1 MLSLPLFKNYISCIP
16 EATAETAALL
26 PRLQV
31 TVAEKRLLPS
41 AETSE
46 FPCGAGDVAL
56 GATLVVVITLVRGG
70 GGRGNTLGGNSIGV
84 DRDFGGFGPLTLRAY
99 ILAATASF
107 PYCPT
112 VSPLDSTAWLGVRI
126 GSLLLGSSKV
136 GMCARHAKQRVDKW
150 QCAGTVRAQV
160 EREVDLAVANR
171 CKEADARNRSIWPS
185 MARRNREPWHAA
197 GACNAAYGRMQQN
210 GLFRPKLAHGA
221 EPWTAQGCRL
231 ALTWRQGSDEVA
243 GSLGHHVGGAT
254 RRLNQVRNLT
264 AAQDHELRERLS
276 VVEALLGAV
285 PDGEDVCDLVA
296 RFLNLE
302 GSLLHIQESLMEEMA
317 QRRKNNEDL
326 RYKIIV
332 LQRAMASSSEAVP
345 QRPLVRVPEQ
355 KSFGGTRSAKE
366 LENFLWDMEQYF
378 VAAKVPETEKVTISS
393 MYLIGD
399 AKLWWRTRMVDDAN
413 AGRQKIDTW
422 DRLKKEM
429 KDQFLP
435 GNTSWIA
442 RDGLKRLKQ
451 SGSVR
456 DYVKEFSSLMLDIQN
471 MSEEDKLY
479 NFLYGLQP
487 WAQVELRRQNVRD
500 LPSAIAAADALVDLR
515 MSKENLNVSSSSKSN
530 FVHKDKKGDWK
541 KEGKKDAKMK
551 DPGNN
556 HGKGKAEHSAVR
568 GKDNS
573 KNQGC
578 FLCNGPHFAKDCPK
592 REKLNALLLG
602 DQEDD
607 YEQEVATLVN
617 PLKLLN
623 TIVAYEPLELLTN
636 MSEDM
641 VRAHSQLLHVSVML
655 NGKSAYA
662 MVDTGA
668 THTFVSAKLVQEFG
682 LSVSKWPKYIKSV
695 NAKAQAVVG
704 MAYNVL
710 LTVGTQVGK
719 ANMMVIPLED
729 FQIILGMDFLRKTKT
744 VPMPHLDGVMV
755 MQESNPCF
763 VSAVHPYGKGQNKG
777 KTNII
782 SAISLEKGLRRGE
795 TTYLAA
801 LIDAKPDQNVEL
813 PVGVQD
819 ILKCK
824 VRMDPKKVLAIVEWQ
839 TPSTI
844 PELRSFLG
852 LANYYRKFIAGYSK
866 KAAPLTDLLKK
877 NMRWE
882 WSDAC
887 KEAFEKLKTAI
898 ASEPVLRL
906 PDFEL
911 PFEVHTDASDR
922 AIGGVLV
929 QEGHPV
935 AFESR
940 KLNAAEQKYS
950 AHEKEMVAVVHCL
963 QVWRVYLLGT
973 KFLVRTDNVAN
984 TFFATQK
991 KLSPKQAC
999 WQEFLAEYDF
1009 AWEHKPG
1016 KHNQVADALSRKE
1029 VFATFY
1035 SISRVESDMMDRIKA
1050 VAASDTAYGKLVQ
1063 QVRDGVIRRYW
1074 IEADLLVYKRGG
1086 GGVFVPAAGGLRKE
1100 LLKET
1105 HDPLWAGHP
1114 GVERMLALL
1123 ARSYIW
1129 PKMENDVETYVKTCL
1144 VCQQDKTERKKEAG
1158 LLQLLPIPEKP
1169 WVSVAMDFISGF
1181 PKVDDMSSI
1190 MVVVDRFSK
1199 YGIFI
1204 VAPSACPSD
1213 VAAELFYRHVVK
1225 FFGLPNDIQII
1236 RRRTGKLRINHVLE
1250 EYLRHYV
1257 TASQKNWLGLLD
1269 SAQFCYNLHKSSAT
1283 EKSPFEI
1290 VLGEQPT
1297 TPMEIAKQKSGGKC
1311 PAAYRYAR
1319 EKQELLEEAQDSL
1332 RKATRRMKKYA
1343 DKKRRPLEFSVG
1355 DEVHPTFH
1363 VSFLK
1368 KYHADDMD
1376 PSRSCAKRAPPVKDR
1391 ILGAV
1396 ERKTQVRGYMGK
1408 RCYFVAIREANPGI
1422 LTEAIDEGVDF
1433 FWWGWFVSP
1442 LDSTAWLG
1450 ARIGSLLL
1458 GSSKVG
1464 MCARHAKQRVDKW
1477 QCAGTVRAQVERE
1490 VDLAVANRC
1499 KEADA
1504 RNRSIWP
1511 SMARRN
1517 REPWHAAGAC
1527 NAAYGRMQQNGLFR
1541 PKPMEQNHG
1550 QHKGAGW
1557 L

>member
-1 MLSLPLFKNYISCIP
+1 M
-16 EATAETAALL
+16 
-26 PRLQV
+26 
-31 TVAEKRLLPS
+31 
-41 AETSE
+41 
-46 FPCGAGDVAL
+46 AG
-56 GATLVVVITLVRGG
+56 
-70 GGRGNTLGGNSIGV
+70 
-84 DRDFGGFGPLTLRAY
+84 
-99 ILAATASF
+99 
-107 PYCPT
+107 
-112 VSPLDSTAWLGVRI
+112 
-126 GSLLLGSSKV
+126 GS
-136 GMCARHAKQRVDKW
+136 
-150 QCAGTVRAQV
+150 
-160 EREVDLAVANR
+160 
-171 CKEADARNRSIWPS
+171 
-185 MARRNREPWHAA
+185 
-197 GACNAAYGRMQQN
+197 
-210 GLFRPKLAHGA
+210 
-221 EPWTAQGCRL
+221 
-231 ALTWRQGSDEVA
+231 
-243 GSLGHHVGGAT
+243 
-254 RRLNQVRNLT
+254 
-264 AAQDHELRERLS
+264 HELRERLS
-276 VVEALLGAV
+276 IVEALLGAV

-296 RFLNLE
+296 RVLNLE

-317 QRRKNNEDL
+317 QIRKNNEDL
-326 RYKIIV
+326 RYEIIV
-332 LQRAMASSSEAVP
+332 LRRAMASSPEAVP
-345 QRPLVRVPEQ
+345 QRPLVRVPEP
-355 KSFGGTRSAKE
+355 KSFGGMRSAKE

-530 FVHKDKKGDWK
+530 FVRKDKKGDWK
-541 KEGKKDAKMK
+541 KEGKKDAKKK

-556 HGKGKAEHSAVR
+556 HGKGKAEHSTVR

-573 KNQGC
+573 KNQGG

-655 NGKSAYA
+655 NRKSAYA

-668 THTFVSAKLVQEFG
+668 THTFVSAKLVQEYG
-682 LSVSKWPKYIKSV
+682 LSISKCPKYIKSV

-704 MAYNVL
+704 MAYNVP

-729 FQIILGMDFLRKTKT
+729 FQIILGMDFLQKTKT

-877 NMRWE
+877 NMRWD

-887 KEAFEKLKTAI
+887 KEAFEKLKAAI

-991 KLSPKQAC
+991 KLSPKQAR

-1035 SISRVESDMMDRIKA
+1035 SISRVESDMMERIKA

-1074 IEADLLVYKRGG
+1074 IEDDLLVYKGG
-1086 GGVFVPAAGGLRKE
+1086 RVFVPAAGGLRKE

-1123 ARSYIW
+1123 GRSYIW
-1129 PKMENDVETYVKTCL
+1129 PKMENDVEAYVKTCL

-1158 LLQLLPIPEKP
+1158 LLQPLPIPEKP
-1169 WVSVAMDFISGF
+1169 WVSVSMDFISGF
-1181 PKVDDMSSI
+1181 PKVDGMSSI

-1199 YGIFI
+1199 YAIFI
-1204 VAPSACPSD
+1204 AAPSACPSD

-1225 FFGLPNDIQII
+1225 FFGLPNDI
-1236 RRRTGKLRINHVLE
+1236 
-1250 EYLRHYV
+1250 
-1257 TASQKNWLGLLD
+1257 
-1269 SAQFCYNLHKSSAT
+1269 SSAT

-1319 EKQELLEEAQDSL
+1319 EKQELLEEAQDN
-1332 RKATRRMKKYA
+1332 
-1343 DKKRRPLEFSVG
+1343 
-1355 DEVHPTFH
+1355 
-1363 VSFLK
+1363 
-1368 KYHADDMD
+1368 DMD
-1376 PSRSCAKRAPPVKDR
+1376 PSRSCAKRAPPIVRMQFSDDVAE
-1391 ILGAV
+1391 ILNHRTFGMSKKNRRTEFLVLWKGKPKSEATW
-1396 ERKTQVRGYMGK
+1396 ERDITLWQFEKQIQAYLQK
-1408 RCYFVAIREANPGI
+1408 Q
-1422 LTEAIDEGVDF
+1422 
-1433 FWWGWFVSP
+1433 
-1442 LDSTAWLG
+1442 STRA
-1450 ARIGSLLL
+1450 ST
-1458 GSSKVG
+1458 SSG
-1464 MCARHAKQRVDKW
+1464 GGGLHAKQRVDKW

-1499 KEADA
+1499 EEADA

-1517 REPWHAAGAC
+1517 HEPWHAAGAC

>member
-1 MLSLPLFKNYISCIP
+1 M
-16 EATAETAALL
+16 
-26 PRLQV
+26 
-31 TVAEKRLLPS
+31 
-41 AETSE
+41 
-46 FPCGAGDVAL
+46 AG
-56 GATLVVVITLVRGG
+56 
-70 GGRGNTLGGNSIGV
+70 
-84 DRDFGGFGPLTLRAY
+84 
-99 ILAATASF
+99 
-107 PYCPT
+107 
-112 VSPLDSTAWLGVRI
+112 
-126 GSLLLGSSKV
+126 GS
-136 GMCARHAKQRVDKW
+136 
-150 QCAGTVRAQV
+150 
-160 EREVDLAVANR
+160 
-171 CKEADARNRSIWPS
+171 
-185 MARRNREPWHAA
+185 
-197 GACNAAYGRMQQN
+197 
-210 GLFRPKLAHGA
+210 
-221 EPWTAQGCRL
+221 
-231 ALTWRQGSDEVA
+231 
-243 GSLGHHVGGAT
+243 
-254 RRLNQVRNLT
+254 
-264 AAQDHELRERLS
+264 HELRERLS

-296 RFLNLE
+296 RVLNLE

-317 QRRKNNEDL
+317 QIRKNNEDL
-326 RYKIIV
+326 RYEIIV
-332 LQRAMASSSEAVP
+332 LRRAMASSSEAVP
-345 QRPLVRVPEQ
+345 QRPLVRVPEP

-530 FVHKDKKGDWK
+530 FVRKDKKGDWK
-541 KEGKKDAKMK
+541 KEGKKDAKKK
-551 DPGNN
+551 DLGNN
-556 HGKGKAEHSAVR
+556 HGKGKAEHLAGR

-602 DQEDD
+602 DKEDD

-682 LSVSKWPKYIKSV
+682 LSVSKCPKYIKSV

-704 MAYNVL
+704 MAYNVP

-729 FQIILGMDFLRKTKT
+729 FQIILGMDFLRKTKM

-819 ILKCK
+819 IL
-824 VRMDPKKVLAIVEWQ
+824 
-839 TPSTI
+839 S
-844 PELRSFLG
+844 
-852 LANYYRKFIAGYSK
+852 KF
-866 KAAPLTDLLKK
+866 
-877 NMRWE
+877 E
-882 WSDAC
+882 DA
-887 KEAFEKLKTAI
+887 AI

-991 KLSPKQAC
+991 KLSPKQAR

-1035 SISRVESDMMDRIKA
+1035 SISRVESDMMERIKA

-1074 IEADLLVYKRGG
+1074 IEDDLLVYKGG
-1086 GGVFVPAAGGLRKE
+1086 RVFVPAAGGLRKE

-1123 ARSYIW
+1123 GRSYIW
-1129 PKMENDVETYVKTCL
+1129 PKMENDVEAYVKTCL

-1158 LLQLLPIPEKP
+1158 LLQPLPIPEKP
-1169 WVSVAMDFISGF
+1169 WVSVSMDFISGF
-1181 PKVDDMSSI
+1181 PKVDGMSSI

-1199 YGIFI
+1199 YAIFI
-1204 VAPSACPSD
+1204 AAPSACPSD

-1225 FFGLPNDIQII
+1225 FFGLPNDIVSD
-1236 RRRTGKLRINHVLE
+1236 RDTRFTGRFWTALFNMMGTDLKFSTANHPQTDGQTERINHVLE

-1319 EKQELLEEAQDSL
+1319 EKQE
-1332 RKATRRMKKYA
+1332 
-1343 DKKRRPLEFSVG
+1343 
-1355 DEVHPTFH
+1355 
-1363 VSFLK
+1363 
-1368 KYHADDMD
+1368 
-1376 PSRSCAKRAPPVKDR
+1376 
-1391 ILGAV
+1391 
-1396 ERKTQVRGYMGK
+1396 GYMGK
-1408 RCYFVAIREANPGI
+1408 RYYFVAIREANPSI

-1442 LDSTAWLG
+1442 LDLTAWLG

-1499 KEADA
+1499 EEADA

-1517 REPWHAAGAC
+1517 HEPWHAAGAC

>member
-1 MLSLPLFKNYISCIP
+1 M
-16 EATAETAALL
+16 
-26 PRLQV
+26 
-31 TVAEKRLLPS
+31 
-41 AETSE
+41 
-46 FPCGAGDVAL
+46 AG
-56 GATLVVVITLVRGG
+56 
-70 GGRGNTLGGNSIGV
+70 
-84 DRDFGGFGPLTLRAY
+84 
-99 ILAATASF
+99 
-107 PYCPT
+107 
-112 VSPLDSTAWLGVRI
+112 
-126 GSLLLGSSKV
+126 GS
-136 GMCARHAKQRVDKW
+136 
-150 QCAGTVRAQV
+150 
-160 EREVDLAVANR
+160 
-171 CKEADARNRSIWPS
+171 
-185 MARRNREPWHAA
+185 
-197 GACNAAYGRMQQN
+197 
-210 GLFRPKLAHGA
+210 
-221 EPWTAQGCRL
+221 
-231 ALTWRQGSDEVA
+231 
-243 GSLGHHVGGAT
+243 
-254 RRLNQVRNLT
+254 
-264 AAQDHELRERLS
+264 HELRERLS
-276 VVEALLGAV
+276 AVEALLGAV

-296 RFLNLE
+296 RVLNLE
-302 GSLLHIQESLMEEMA
+302 ASLLHIQESLMEEMA
-317 QRRKNNEDL
+317 QIRKNNEDL
-326 RYKIIV
+326 RYEIIV
-332 LQRAMASSSEAVP
+332 LRRAMASRSEAVP
-345 QRPLVRVPEQ
+345 QRPLVRVPKP

-378 VAAKVPETEKVTISS
+378 VAAKVPETEK
-393 MYLIGD
+393 
-399 AKLWWRTRMVDDAN
+399 
-413 AGRQKIDTW
+413 KIDTW

-435 GNTSWIA
+435 GNTSWIP

-451 SGSVR
+451 SDSVR

-515 MSKENLNVSSSSKSN
+515 MSKKNLN
-530 FVHKDKKGDWK
+530 
-541 KEGKKDAKMK
+541 
-551 DPGNN
+551 
-556 HGKGKAEHSAVR
+556 
-568 GKDNS
+568 
-573 KNQGC
+573 
-578 FLCNGPHFAKDCPK
+578 DCPK

-602 DQEDD
+602 DKEDD
-607 YEQEVATLVN
+607 YEQEVTTLVN

-636 MSEDM
+636 ISEDM

-682 LSVSKWPKYIKSV
+682 LSVSKCSKYIKSV
-695 NAKAQAVVG
+695 NAKAQAVVS
-704 MAYNVL
+704 MAYNVP

-729 FQIILGMDFLRKTKT
+729 LQIILGMDFLRKTKT

-819 ILKCK
+819 ILSKFEDVMPSGKCK

-877 NMRWE
+877 NMRWD

-887 KEAFEKLKTAI
+887 KEAFEKLKAAI

-991 KLSPKQAC
+991 KLSPKQAR

-1050 VAASDTAYGKLVQ
+1050 VAASDIAYGKLVQ

-1074 IEADLLVYKRGG
+1074 IEDDLLVYKGG
-1086 GGVFVPAAGGLRKE
+1086 ESLCLQRV
-1100 LLKET
+1100 
-1105 HDPLWAGHP
+1105 
-1114 GVERMLALL
+1114 
-1123 ARSYIW
+1123 
-1129 PKMENDVETYVKTCL
+1129 MENDVEAYVKTCL

-1158 LLQLLPIPEKP
+1158 LLQPLPIPEKP
-1169 WVSVAMDFISGF
+1169 WVSVSMDFISGF
-1181 PKVDDMSSI
+1181 PKVDGMSSI

-1199 YGIFI
+1199 YAIFI
-1204 VAPSACPSD
+1204 AAPSACSSD

-1225 FFGLPNDIQII
+1225 FFGLPNDIVSD
-1236 RRRTGKLRINHVLE
+1236 RDTRFTGRFWTALFNMMGTDLKFSTANHPQTDGQTERINHVLE

-1297 TPMEIAKQKSGGKC
+1297 IPMEIAKQKSGGKC
-1311 PAAYRYAR
+1311 PAAYR
-1319 EKQELLEEAQDSL
+1319 
-1332 RKATRRMKKYA
+1332 
-1343 DKKRRPLEFSVG
+1343 
-1355 DEVHPTFH
+1355 
-1363 VSFLK
+1363 
-1368 KYHADDMD
+1368 
-1376 PSRSCAKRAPPVKDR
+1376 
-1391 ILGAV
+1391 
-1396 ERKTQVRGYMGK
+1396 
-1408 RCYFVAIREANPGI
+1408 
-1422 LTEAIDEGVDF
+1422 
-1433 FWWGWFVSP
+1433 
-1442 LDSTAWLG
+1442 
-1450 ARIGSLLL
+1450 
-1458 GSSKVG
+1458 
-1464 MCARHAKQRVDKW
+1464 
-1477 QCAGTVRAQVERE
+1477 
-1490 VDLAVANRC
+1490 
-1499 KEADA
+1499 
-1504 RNRSIWP
+1504 
-1511 SMARRN
+1511 
-1517 REPWHAAGAC
+1517 
-1527 NAAYGRMQQNGLFR
+1527 
-1541 PKPMEQNHG
+1541 
-1550 QHKGAGW
+1550 
-1557 L
+1557 

>member
-1 MLSLPLFKNYISCIP
+1 M
-16 EATAETAALL
+16 
-26 PRLQV
+26 
-31 TVAEKRLLPS
+31 
-41 AETSE
+41 
-46 FPCGAGDVAL
+46 AG
-56 GATLVVVITLVRGG
+56 
-70 GGRGNTLGGNSIGV
+70 
-84 DRDFGGFGPLTLRAY
+84 
-99 ILAATASF
+99 
-107 PYCPT
+107 
-112 VSPLDSTAWLGVRI
+112 
-126 GSLLLGSSKV
+126 GS
-136 GMCARHAKQRVDKW
+136 
-150 QCAGTVRAQV
+150 
-160 EREVDLAVANR
+160 
-171 CKEADARNRSIWPS
+171 
-185 MARRNREPWHAA
+185 
-197 GACNAAYGRMQQN
+197 
-210 GLFRPKLAHGA
+210 
-221 EPWTAQGCRL
+221 
-231 ALTWRQGSDEVA
+231 
-243 GSLGHHVGGAT
+243 
-254 RRLNQVRNLT
+254 
-264 AAQDHELRERLS
+264 HELRERLS

-296 RFLNLE
+296 RVLNLE
-302 GSLLHIQESLMEEMA
+302 GSLLHIQESLMEEIA
-317 QRRKNNEDL
+317 QIWKNNEDL
-326 RYKIIV
+326 RYEIIV
-332 LQRAMASSSEAVP
+332 LRRAMASSSEAVP
-345 QRPLVRVPEQ
+345 QRPLVRVPEP

-530 FVHKDKKGDWK
+530 FVRKDKKGDWK
-541 KEGKKDAKMK
+541 KEGKNDAKKK
-551 DPGNN
+551 DLGNN

-578 FLCNGPHFAKDCPK
+578 FLCNCPHFAKDCPK

-602 DQEDD
+602 DKEDD

-655 NGKSAYA
+655 KGKSAYA

-668 THTFVSAKLVQEFG
+668 THTFVSAKLVQEYG
-682 LSVSKWPKYIKSV
+682 LSISKCPKYIKSV

-704 MAYNVL
+704 MAYNVP

-819 ILKCK
+819 ILRLRKHQPFVKKEKCEFASQEVMFLGHLVSKCK

-877 NMRWE
+877 NMRWD

-887 KEAFEKLKTAI
+887 KEAFEKLKAAI

-911 PFEVHTDASDR
+911 PFEIHTDASDR

-950 AHEKEMVAVVHCL
+950 AHEKEMVAA
-963 QVWRVYLLGT
+963 R
-973 KFLVRTDNVAN
+973 
-984 TFFATQK
+984 
-991 KLSPKQAC
+991 

-1009 AWEHKPG
+1009 TWEHKPG

-1050 VAASDTAYGKLVQ
+1050 VAASDTTYGKLVQ

-1074 IEADLLVYKRGG
+1074 IEDDLLVYKGG
-1086 GGVFVPAAGGLRKE
+1086 RVFVPAAGGLRKE

-1105 HDPLWAGHP
+1105 HDQLWAGHP

-1123 ARSYIW
+1123 GRSYIW
-1129 PKMENDVETYVKTCL
+1129 PKMENDVEAYVKTCL

-1158 LLQLLPIPEKP
+1158 LLQPLPIPEKP
-1169 WVSVAMDFISGF
+1169 WVSVSMDFISGF
-1181 PKVDDMSSI
+1181 PKVDGMSSI

-1199 YGIFI
+1199 YAIFI
-1204 VAPSACPSD
+1204 AAPSACPSD

-1225 FFGLPNDIQII
+1225 FLGLPNDIVSDRDTRFT
-1236 RRRTGKLRINHVLE
+1236 RRFWTALFNMMGTDLKFSTANHPQTDGQTERINHVLE

-1269 SAQFCYNLHKSSAT
+1269 SAQFCYNLHKSSTT

-1297 TPMEIAKQKSGGKC
+1297 TPMKIAKQKSGGKC

-1319 EKQELLEEAQDSL
+1319 EKQELLEEAQDKS
-1332 RKATRRMKKYA
+1332 
-1343 DKKRRPLEFSVG
+1343 
-1355 DEVHPTFH
+1355 
-1363 VSFLK
+1363 
-1368 KYHADDMD
+1368 
-1376 PSRSCAKRAPPVKDR
+1376 KDR
-1391 ILGAV
+1391 ILSAV

-1408 RCYFVAIREANPGI
+1408 RCYFVAIREADPSI

-1464 MCARHAKQRVDKW
+1464 MCARHAKQRVDMR
-1477 QCAGTVRAQVERE
+1477 QCAGTVQAQVERE
-1490 VDLAVANRC
+1490 VDLAMANRC
-1499 KEADA
+1499 EEADA
-1504 RNRSIWP
+1504 RTRSIWP

-1541 PKPMEQNHG
+1541 PKSMKQNHG
-1550 QHKGAGW
+1550 QHRGAGW

>member
-1 MLSLPLFKNYISCIP
+1 MPSSGWTSGSARALSEHKSSGRSTWRWQTD
-16 EATAETAALL
+16 AK
-26 PRLQV
+26 
-31 TVAEKRLLPS
+31 KR
-41 AETSE
+41 TRGI
-46 FPCGAGDVAL
+46 GAF
-56 GATLVVVITLVRGG
+56 
-70 GGRGNTLGGNSIGV
+70 SQ
-84 DRDFGGFGPLTLRAY
+84 
-99 ILAATASF
+99 
-107 PYCPT
+107 
-112 VSPLDSTAWLGVRI
+112 AWLGEIV
-126 GSLLLGSSKV
+126 SH
-136 GMCARHAKQRVDKW
+136 GMQRVHAMQHTEGCSKMGYFGPSPWSRTMDSTRVQAGFDMAPRQRRGGW
-150 QCAGTVRAQV
+150 QFGTCGMAV
-160 EREVDLAVANR
+160 EPTA
-171 CKEADARNRSIWPS
+171 
-185 MARRNREPWHAA
+185 
-197 GACNAAYGRMQQN
+197 MQ
-210 GLFRPKLAHGA
+210 LL
-221 EPWTAQGCRL
+221 
-231 ALTWRQGSDEVA
+231 
-243 GSLGHHVGGAT
+243 HVGGAT

-264 AAQDHELRERLS
+264 AAQEFSKPRTKGKAFRCGSLARC
-276 VVEALLGAV
+276 GA
-285 PDGEDVCDLVA
+285 GWRGRFDLVA
-296 RFLNLE
+296 RVLNLE

-317 QRRKNNEDL
+317 QIRKNNEDL
-326 RYKIIV
+326 RYEIIV
-332 LQRAMASSSEAVP
+332 LRRAMATSFEAVP
-345 QRPLVRVPEQ
+345 QRPLVRVPEP

-442 RDGLKRLKQ
+442 RDGLKGLKQ

-530 FVHKDKKGDWK
+530 FVRKDKKGDWK
-541 KEGKKDAKMK
+541 KEGKKDAKKK

-682 LSVSKWPKYIKSV
+682 LSISKCPKYIKSV

-704 MAYNVL
+704 MAYNVP

-991 KLSPKQAC
+991 KLSPKQAR

-1009 AWEHKPG
+1009 TWEHKPG

-1074 IEADLLVYKRGG
+1074 IEDDLLVYKGG
-1086 GGVFVPAAGGLRKE
+1086 RVFVPAAGGLRKE

-1123 ARSYIW
+1123 GRSYIW
-1129 PKMENDVETYVKTCL
+1129 PKMENDVEAYVKTCL
-1144 VCQQDKTERKKEAG
+1144 VDG
-1158 LLQLLPIPEKP
+1158 
-1169 WVSVAMDFISGF
+1169 
-1181 PKVDDMSSI
+1181 MSSI

-1199 YGIFI
+1199 YAIFI
-1204 VAPSACPSD
+1204 AAPSACPSD

-1225 FFGLPNDIQII
+1225 FFVLPNDI
-1236 RRRTGKLRINHVLE
+1236 
-1250 EYLRHYV
+1250 
-1257 TASQKNWLGLLD
+1257 
-1269 SAQFCYNLHKSSAT
+1269 SSAT

-1290 VLGEQPT
+1290 VMGEQPT

-1311 PAAYRYAR
+1311 PAVYRYAR

-1332 RKATRRMKKYA
+1332 RKAARRMKKYA

-1458 GSSKVG
+1458 GSSKVA

>member
-1 MLSLPLFKNYISCIP
+1 
-16 EATAETAALL
+16 
-26 PRLQV
+26 
-31 TVAEKRLLPS
+31 
-41 AETSE
+41 
-46 FPCGAGDVAL
+46 
-56 GATLVVVITLVRGG
+56 
-70 GGRGNTLGGNSIGV
+70 
-84 DRDFGGFGPLTLRAY
+84 
-99 ILAATASF
+99 
-107 PYCPT
+107 
-112 VSPLDSTAWLGVRI
+112 
-126 GSLLLGSSKV
+126 
-136 GMCARHAKQRVDKW
+136 MCARHAKQRVDKW

-171 CKEADARNRSIWPS
+171 CEEADARNRSIWPS

-197 GACNAAYGRMQQN
+197 GACNAAYGRMQQK
-210 GLFRPKLAHGA
+210 GPTSAQAHEA

-243 GSLGHHVGGAT
+243 GGLGQHVGGAT

-264 AAQDHELRERLS
+264 AAQEFQSHELRERLS

-296 RFLNLE
+296 RVLNLE
-302 GSLLHIQESLMEEMA
+302 ASLLHIQESLMEEMA
-317 QRRKNNEDL
+317 TIRKNNEDL
-326 RYKIIV
+326 RYEIIV
-332 LQRAMASSSEAVP
+332 LRRAMASSSEAVP
-345 QRPLVRVPEQ
+345 QRPLVRVPEP

-429 KDQFLP
+429 KDKFLP

-479 NFLYGLQP
+479 NFMYGLQP

-530 FVHKDKKGDWK
+530 FVRKDKKGDWK
-541 KEGKKDAKMK
+541 KEGKKDAKKK

-592 REKLNALLLG
+592 REKLNTLLLG

-641 VRAHSQLLHVSVML
+641 VRTHSQLLHVSVML
-655 NGKSAYA
+655 NRKSAYA

-682 LSVSKWPKYIKSV
+682 LSVSKCPKYIKSV

-704 MAYNVL
+704 MAYNVP

-813 PVGVQD
+813 PV
-819 ILKCK
+819 
-824 VRMDPKKVLAIVEWQ
+824 
-839 TPSTI
+839 
-844 PELRSFLG
+844 
-852 LANYYRKFIAGYSK
+852 
-866 KAAPLTDLLKK
+866 
-877 NMRWE
+877 
-882 WSDAC
+882 DAC
-887 KEAFEKLKTAI
+887 KEAFERLKAAI

-911 PFEVHTDASDR
+911 PFEVHMDASDR

-973 KFLVRTDNVAN
+973 KFLVRTDNIAN

-991 KLSPKQAC
+991 KLSPKQAR

-1016 KHNQVADALSRKE
+1016 KHNQVVDALSRKE

-1035 SISRVESDMMDRIKA
+1035 SISRVESDMMERIKA

-1074 IEADLLVYKRGG
+1074 IEDDLLVYKGG
-1086 GGVFVPAAGGLRKE
+1086 RVFVPAAGGLRKE

-1123 ARSYIW
+1123 GRSYIW
-1129 PKMENDVETYVKTCL
+1129 PKMENDVEAYVKTCL

-1158 LLQLLPIPEKP
+1158 LLQPLPIPEKP
-1169 WVSVAMDFISGF
+1169 WVYVSMDFISGF

-1199 YGIFI
+1199 YAIFI
-1204 VAPSACPSD
+1204 AAPSACPSD

-1225 FFGLPNDIQII
+1225 FFGLPNDIVSD
-1236 RRRTGKLRINHVLE
+1236 RDTRFTGRFWTALFNMMGTDLKFSTANHPQTDGQTERINHVLE

-1311 PAAYRYAR
+1311 PAVYKYAR
-1319 EKQELLEEAQDSL
+1319 EKQD
-1332 RKATRRMKKYA
+1332 
-1343 DKKRRPLEFSVG
+1343 
-1355 DEVHPTFH
+1355 
-1363 VSFLK
+1363 
-1368 KYHADDMD
+1368 
-1376 PSRSCAKRAPPVKDR
+1376 CAKRAPPV
-1391 ILGAV
+1391 V
-1396 ERKTQVRGYMGK
+1396 
-1408 RCYFVAIREANPGI
+1408 
-1422 LTEAIDEGVDF
+1422 
-1433 FWWGWFVSP
+1433 
-1442 LDSTAWLG
+1442 
-1450 ARIGSLLL
+1450 
-1458 GSSKVG
+1458 
-1464 MCARHAKQRVDKW
+1464 
-1477 QCAGTVRAQVERE
+1477 
-1490 VDLAVANRC
+1490 
-1499 KEADA
+1499 
-1504 RNRSIWP
+1504 
-1511 SMARRN
+1511 
-1517 REPWHAAGAC
+1517 
-1527 NAAYGRMQQNGLFR
+1527 RMQFSDDVAEILNHRTFGMSKKNRRTEFLVLWKGKPKSEATWERDVTLWQFEKQIQAYLQKQSTMASTSSGGGGLLA
-1541 PKPMEQNHG
+1541 P
-1550 QHKGAGW
+1550 
-1557 L
+1557 

>member
-1 MLSLPLFKNYISCIP
+1 M
-16 EATAETAALL
+16 
-26 PRLQV
+26 
-31 TVAEKRLLPS
+31 
-41 AETSE
+41 
-46 FPCGAGDVAL
+46 AG
-56 GATLVVVITLVRGG
+56 
-70 GGRGNTLGGNSIGV
+70 
-84 DRDFGGFGPLTLRAY
+84 
-99 ILAATASF
+99 
-107 PYCPT
+107 
-112 VSPLDSTAWLGVRI
+112 
-126 GSLLLGSSKV
+126 GS
-136 GMCARHAKQRVDKW
+136 
-150 QCAGTVRAQV
+150 
-160 EREVDLAVANR
+160 
-171 CKEADARNRSIWPS
+171 
-185 MARRNREPWHAA
+185 
-197 GACNAAYGRMQQN
+197 
-210 GLFRPKLAHGA
+210 
-221 EPWTAQGCRL
+221 
-231 ALTWRQGSDEVA
+231 
-243 GSLGHHVGGAT
+243 
-254 RRLNQVRNLT
+254 
-264 AAQDHELRERLS
+264 HELRERLS

-285 PDGEDVCDLVA
+285 PDGEDICDLVA
-296 RFLNLE
+296 RVLNLE

-317 QRRKNNEDL
+317 QIRKNNEDL
-326 RYKIIV
+326 RYEIIV
-332 LQRAMASSSEAVP
+332 LRRAMASSPEAVP
-345 QRPLVRVPEQ
+345 QRPLVRVPEP

-530 FVHKDKKGDWK
+530 FVRKDKKGDWK
-541 KEGKKDAKMK
+541 KEGKKDAKKK

-556 HGKGKAEHSAVR
+556 HGKGKAEHSTVR

-682 LSVSKWPKYIKSV
+682 LSVSKCPKYIKSV

-704 MAYNVL
+704 MAYNVP

-795 TTYLAA
+795 ITYLAA

-819 ILKCK
+819 IL
-824 VRMDPKKVLAIVEWQ
+824 
-839 TPSTI
+839 S
-844 PELRSFLG
+844 
-852 LANYYRKFIAGYSK
+852 KF
-866 KAAPLTDLLKK
+866 
-877 NMRWE
+877 E
-882 WSDAC
+882 DA
-887 KEAFEKLKTAI
+887 
-898 ASEPVLRL
+898 R
-906 PDFEL
+906 
-911 PFEVHTDASDR
+911 
-922 AIGGVLV
+922 
-929 QEGHPV
+929 
-935 AFESR
+935 
-940 KLNAAEQKYS
+940 
-950 AHEKEMVAVVHCL
+950 
-963 QVWRVYLLGT
+963 
-973 KFLVRTDNVAN
+973 
-984 TFFATQK
+984 
-991 KLSPKQAC
+991 

-1035 SISRVESDMMDRIKA
+1035 SISRVESDMMERIKA

-1074 IEADLLVYKRGG
+1074 IEDDLLVYKGG
-1086 GGVFVPAAGGLRKE
+1086 RVFVPAAGGLRKE

-1123 ARSYIW
+1123 GRSYIW
-1129 PKMENDVETYVKTCL
+1129 PKMENDVEAYVKTCL

-1158 LLQLLPIPEKP
+1158 LLQPLPIPEKP
-1169 WVSVAMDFISGF
+1169 WVSVSMDFISGF
-1181 PKVDDMSSI
+1181 PKVDGMSSI

-1199 YGIFI
+1199 YAIFI
-1204 VAPSACPSD
+1204 AAPSACPSD

-1225 FFGLPNDIQII
+1225 FFGLPNDIVSD
-1236 RRRTGKLRINHVLE
+1236 RDTRFTGRFWTALFNMMGTDLKFSTANHPQTDGQTERINHVLE

-1319 EKQELLEEAQDSL
+1319 EKQELLEEAQD
-1332 RKATRRMKKYA
+1332 K
-1343 DKKRRPLEFSVG
+1343 
-1355 DEVHPTFH
+1355 
-1363 VSFLK
+1363 
-1368 KYHADDMD
+1368 
-1376 PSRSCAKRAPPVKDR
+1376 
-1391 ILGAV
+1391 
-1396 ERKTQVRGYMGK
+1396 
-1408 RCYFVAIREANPGI
+1408 ANPSI

-1477 QCAGTVRAQVERE
+1477 QCTGTVRAQVERE

-1499 KEADA
+1499 EEADA

-1517 REPWHAAGAC
+1517 HEPWHAAGAC

>member
-1 MLSLPLFKNYISCIP
+1 M
-16 EATAETAALL
+16 
-26 PRLQV
+26 
-31 TVAEKRLLPS
+31 
-41 AETSE
+41 
-46 FPCGAGDVAL
+46 AG
-56 GATLVVVITLVRGG
+56 
-70 GGRGNTLGGNSIGV
+70 
-84 DRDFGGFGPLTLRAY
+84 
-99 ILAATASF
+99 
-107 PYCPT
+107 
-112 VSPLDSTAWLGVRI
+112 
-126 GSLLLGSSKV
+126 GS
-136 GMCARHAKQRVDKW
+136 
-150 QCAGTVRAQV
+150 
-160 EREVDLAVANR
+160 
-171 CKEADARNRSIWPS
+171 
-185 MARRNREPWHAA
+185 
-197 GACNAAYGRMQQN
+197 
-210 GLFRPKLAHGA
+210 
-221 EPWTAQGCRL
+221 
-231 ALTWRQGSDEVA
+231 
-243 GSLGHHVGGAT
+243 
-254 RRLNQVRNLT
+254 
-264 AAQDHELRERLS
+264 HELRERLS
-276 VVEALLGAV
+276 SVEAVLGAV

-296 RFLNLE
+296 RVLNLE
-302 GSLLHIQESLMEEMA
+302 ASLLHIQESLMEEMA
-317 QRRKNNEDL
+317 QIRKNNEDL
-326 RYKIIV
+326 RYEIIV
-332 LQRAMASSSEAVP
+332 LRRAMASSSEAVP
-345 QRPLVRVPEQ
+345 QRPLVRVPKP
-355 KSFGGTRSAKE
+355 KSFRGTRSAKE

-456 DYVKEFSSLMLDIQN
+456 DYIKEFSSLMLDIQN
-471 MSEEDKLY
+471 MSEEDKLD

-530 FVHKDKKGDWK
+530 FVRKDKKGDWK
-541 KEGKKDAKMK
+541 KEGKKDAKKK
-551 DPGNN
+551 DSGNN
-556 HGKGKAEHSAVR
+556 HGKGKAEHSA
-568 GKDNS
+568 
-573 KNQGC
+573 
-578 FLCNGPHFAKDCPK
+578 DCPK

-602 DQEDD
+602 DKEDD

-668 THTFVSAKLVQEFG
+668 THTFVSAKLVQEYG
-682 LSVSKWPKYIKSV
+682 LSISKCPKYIKSV

-704 MAYNVL
+704 MAYNVPL
-710 LTVGTQVGK
+710 TVGIQMGKANMMDCPKREKLNALLLGDKEDDYEQEVATLVNPLKLLNTIVAYEPLELLTNMSEDMVRAHSQLLHVSVMLNGKSAYAMVDTGATHTFVSAKLVQEYGLSISKCPKYIKSVNAKAQAVVGMAYNVPLTVGTQMGK

-744 VPMPHLDGVMV
+744 LPMPHLDGVMV

-763 VSAVHPYGKGQNKG
+763 VSAVHPYEKGKNKG

-839 TPSTI
+839 NPSTI

-852 LANYYRKFIAGYSK
+852 LANYYRKFIARYSK
-866 KAAPLTDLLKK
+866 KAAQLTDLLKK
-877 NMRWE
+877 NMRWD

-887 KEAFEKLKTAI
+887 KEAFEKLK
-898 ASEPVLRL
+898 
-906 PDFEL
+906 
-911 PFEVHTDASDR
+911 
-922 AIGGVLV
+922 
-929 QEGHPV
+929 EGHPV

-991 KLSPKQAC
+991 KLSPKQAR

-1035 SISRVESDMMDRIKA
+1035 SISRVESDMLDRIKA
-1050 VAASDTAYGKLVQ
+1050 VAASDTTYGKLVQ

-1074 IEADLLVYKRGG
+1074 IEDDLLVYKGG
-1086 GGVFVPAAGGLRKE
+1086 RVFVPAAGGLRKE

-1129 PKMENDVETYVKTCL
+1129 PKMENDVKAYVKTCL

-1158 LLQLLPIPEKP
+1158 LLQPLPIPEKP
-1169 WVSVAMDFISGF
+1169 
-1181 PKVDDMSSI
+1181 
-1190 MVVVDRFSK
+1190 
-1199 YGIFI
+1199 
-1204 VAPSACPSD
+1204 
-1213 VAAELFYRHVVK
+1213 
-1225 FFGLPNDIQII
+1225 
-1236 RRRTGKLRINHVLE
+1236 
-1250 EYLRHYV
+1250 
-1257 TASQKNWLGLLD
+1257 
-1269 SAQFCYNLHKSSAT
+1269 
-1283 EKSPFEI
+1283 
-1290 VLGEQPT
+1290 
-1297 TPMEIAKQKSGGKC
+1297 
-1311 PAAYRYAR
+1311 
-1319 EKQELLEEAQDSL
+1319 
-1332 RKATRRMKKYA
+1332 
-1343 DKKRRPLEFSVG
+1343 
-1355 DEVHPTFH
+1355 
-1363 VSFLK
+1363 
-1368 KYHADDMD
+1368 
-1376 PSRSCAKRAPPVKDR
+1376 
-1391 ILGAV
+1391 
-1396 ERKTQVRGYMGK
+1396 
-1408 RCYFVAIREANPGI
+1408 
-1422 LTEAIDEGVDF
+1422 
-1433 FWWGWFVSP
+1433 
-1442 LDSTAWLG
+1442 
-1450 ARIGSLLL
+1450 
-1458 GSSKVG
+1458 
-1464 MCARHAKQRVDKW
+1464 
-1477 QCAGTVRAQVERE
+1477 
-1490 VDLAVANRC
+1490 
-1499 KEADA
+1499 
-1504 RNRSIWP
+1504 
-1511 SMARRN
+1511 
-1517 REPWHAAGAC
+1517 
-1527 NAAYGRMQQNGLFR
+1527 
-1541 PKPMEQNHG
+1541 
-1550 QHKGAGW
+1550 
-1557 L
+1557 

>member
-1 MLSLPLFKNYISCIP
+1 M
-16 EATAETAALL
+16 
-26 PRLQV
+26 
-31 TVAEKRLLPS
+31 
-41 AETSE
+41 
-46 FPCGAGDVAL
+46 AG
-56 GATLVVVITLVRGG
+56 
-70 GGRGNTLGGNSIGV
+70 
-84 DRDFGGFGPLTLRAY
+84 
-99 ILAATASF
+99 
-107 PYCPT
+107 
-112 VSPLDSTAWLGVRI
+112 
-126 GSLLLGSSKV
+126 GS
-136 GMCARHAKQRVDKW
+136 
-150 QCAGTVRAQV
+150 
-160 EREVDLAVANR
+160 
-171 CKEADARNRSIWPS
+171 
-185 MARRNREPWHAA
+185 
-197 GACNAAYGRMQQN
+197 
-210 GLFRPKLAHGA
+210 
-221 EPWTAQGCRL
+221 
-231 ALTWRQGSDEVA
+231 
-243 GSLGHHVGGAT
+243 
-254 RRLNQVRNLT
+254 
-264 AAQDHELRERLS
+264 HELRERLS
-276 VVEALLGAV
+276 SVEVVLGAV

-296 RFLNLE
+296 RVLNLE
-302 GSLLHIQESLMEEMA
+302 ASLLHIQESLMEEMA
-317 QRRKNNEDL
+317 QIRKNNEDL
-326 RYKIIV
+326 RYEIIV
-332 LQRAMASSSEAVP
+332 LRRAMAFSSEVVP
-345 QRPLVRVPEQ
+345 QRPLVRVPEP

-393 MYLIGD
+393 MYLIGN

-429 KDQFLP
+429 KDQFLLD
-435 GNTSWIA
+435 NTSWIA

-456 DYVKEFSSLMLDIQN
+456 DYVKEFSSLILDIQN

-530 FVHKDKKGDWK
+530 FFCKDKKGDWK
-541 KEGKKDAKMK
+541 KEGKKDAKKK
-551 DPGNN
+551 DSGNN

-578 FLCNGPHFAKDCPK
+578 FLCNDPHFPKDYPK

-602 DQEDD
+602 DKEDD

-668 THTFVSAKLVQEFG
+668 THTFVSAKLVQEYG
-682 LSVSKWPKYIKSV
+682 LSIRKCPKYIKSV

-704 MAYNVL
+704 MAYNVP

-719 ANMMVIPLED
+719 ANMMMIPLED

-763 VSAVHPYGKGQNKG
+763 VSAVHPYGKDQNKG

-813 PVGVQD
+813 PV
-819 ILKCK
+819 
-824 VRMDPKKVLAIVEWQ
+824 
-839 TPSTI
+839 
-844 PELRSFLG
+844 
-852 LANYYRKFIAGYSK
+852 
-866 KAAPLTDLLKK
+866 
-877 NMRWE
+877 
-882 WSDAC
+882 
-887 KEAFEKLKTAI
+887 

-973 KFLVRTDNVAN
+973 KFIVRTDNVAN

-991 KLSPKQAC
+991 KLSPKQAR

-1035 SISRVESDMMDRIKA
+1035 SISRVESDMLDRIKA
-1050 VAASDTAYGKLVQ
+1050 VAASDIAYGMLVQ

-1074 IEADLLVYKRGG
+1074 IEDDLLVYKGG
-1086 GGVFVPAAGGLRKE
+1086 RVFVPAAGGLREE

-1129 PKMENDVETYVKTCL
+1129 PKMENDVEAYVKICL

-1158 LLQLLPIPEKP
+1158 LLQPLPIPEKP
-1169 WVSVAMDFISGF
+1169 WVSVSMDFISGF
-1181 PKVDDMSSI
+1181 PKVDGMSSI

-1199 YGIFI
+1199 YAIFI
-1204 VAPSACPSD
+1204 AAPSACPSD

-1225 FFGLPNDIQII
+1225 FFGLPNDIVSD
-1236 RRRTGKLRINHVLE
+1236 RDTRFTGRFWTALFNMMGTDLKFSTANHPQTDGQTERINHVLE

-1290 VLGEQPT
+1290 VMSEQPT

-1311 PAAYRYAR
+1311 LAAYRYAR
-1319 EKQELLEEAQDSL
+1319 EKQELLEEAQD
-1332 RKATRRMKKYA
+1332 R
-1343 DKKRRPLEFSVG
+1343 
-1355 DEVHPTFH
+1355 
-1363 VSFLK
+1363 
-1368 KYHADDMD
+1368 D
-1376 PSRSCAKRAPPVKDR
+1376 PEPQNIWHEQKESKDR
-1391 ILGAV
+1391 ILSAV

-1408 RCYFVAIREANPGI
+1408 RCYFVAIREADPSI

-1464 MCARHAKQRVDKW
+1464 MCARHVKQRVDMG
-1477 QCAGTVRAQVERE
+1477 QCAATVQAQVERE

-1499 KEADA
+1499 EDADA
-1504 RNRSIWP
+1504 QNRSIWP

-1517 REPWHAAGAC
+1517 RDPWHAAGAC
-1527 NAAYGRMQQNGLFR
+1527 NAAYGRMQQKGLFR
-1541 PKPMEQNHG
+1541 PKPMKQNHG